1 MSQRSPVSTIS
12 ATREDFSMLMSN
24 KAQMLGQLGAKKTG
38 YMWTQRKH
46 LNHKDHGGNNKETEC
61 LEVVGRQ

>member
-24 KAQMLGQLGAKKTG
+24 KAQMLGQLGAKQTG
-38 YMWTQRKH
+38 YM
-46 LNHKDHGGNNKETEC
+46 LNVYNTNDTEKASKPQ
-61 LEVVGRQ
+61 GPWW